1 MTTTPR
7 PPVRRREGS
16 LLGDYLRARR
26 SVLQPEDV
34 GLFRDDRRRVGG
46 LRRQEVA
53 DLAGVS
59 TDYYLRLEQGR
70 DRQPSDQVVVALAR
84 ALRVDEF
91 GLRHMRR
98 LVQLQNQRPAA
109 ASRSRI
115 DAAAQSLLDFWP
127 LTPVAVVDANFDIVA
142 ANAMAQRLDDGLL
155 VPGANL
161 LLGLFDRR
169 SRSESDWLGTA
180 ERAVAALRFRCDP
193 NDPRLQEIVGR
204 LFIRE
209 PVFRSLWTRHESR
222 PWADG
227 VVQLALDDMGLFPFR
242 FQALDIPSLEGCSI
256 IAFHAAGETA
266 QAALLSLPGLDHR
279 RVTHAVS
286 ARA

>member
-1 MTTTPR
+1 
-7 PPVRRREGS
+7 
-16 LLGDYLRARR
+16 
-26 SVLQPEDV
+26 VLQPEDV
-34 GLFRDDRRRVGG
+34 GLFRDDGRRVGG

-70 DRQPSDQVVVALAR
+70 DRQPSDQVVLALAR
-84 ALRVDEF
+84 ALHVGEF

-109 ASRSRI
+109 ASRGLVET
-115 DAAAQSLLDFWP
+115 AARSLLDFWP

-142 ANAMAQRLDDGLL
+142 ANGVAQSLDDGLL
-155 VPGANL
+155 TPGANL

-169 SRSESDWLGTA
+169 SRAEEDWLQTA

-193 NDPRLQEIVGR
+193 GDHRLQEIVGR
-204 LFIRE
+204 LSIRE
-209 PVFRSLWTRHESR
+209 PVFRSLWTLHDSR
-222 PWADG
+222 PWPDG
-227 VVQLALDDMGLFPFR
+227 VVRLALDDMGRFPFR
-242 FQALDIPSLEGCSI
+242 FQALDIPSIEGCSI
-256 IAFHAAGETA
+256 MAFHAASETA
-266 QAALLSLPGLDHR
+266 QAALASVAGSMR
-279 RVTHAVS
+279 RIPTHAVS